1 MKIGHGHWKHYFGGL
16 SMLLILLQMLTGL
29 FLTLFYMPS
38 LQEAYVSLKYLYTD
52 LTSLAWFRDVH
63 RWIALFFFVA
73 IVIHS
78 VRSFMRKEFL
88 NQKKRVLWMTGV
100 FLLLP
105 MLFFLV
111 TGLILPW
118 DWKGYWFM
126 EMVPNY
132 VATIP
137 VVGPSLKAFFL
148 DAFTL
153 PRNLIAHIFILP
165 LISIILI
172 DIHCFSKLRKKGVF
186 RYLGKHALIAA
197 PFLIALF
204 VLAFNIQ
211 MPILDPEIIPMPLEG
226 VNIPAPEWF
235 FLILLLPFLYF
246 KGAMAP
252 FLGLYLPFILFLA
265 LAFLPYY
272 LKGKKNGIDDLVSDA
287 EDEDEDE
294 DEGLKQGNQVG
305 TKTKSFGRMAISFIS
320 VTLVV
325 SGLLGGLTWGTYQS
339 PTLGCNSCHNV
350 YLGNRMGVPPKAF
363 QDRSVVP
370 LLEDNAWMVRHWFNP
385 QIVW

>member
-16 SMLLILLQMLTGL
+16 SVLLILLQILTGL
-29 FLTLFYMPS
+29 FLTLFYLPS
-38 LQEAYVSLKYLYTD
+38 LQEAYTSLKYLYTD

-78 VRSFMRKEFL
+78 VRSFMRTEFL
-88 NQKKRVLWMTGV
+88 NQKKRVLWLTGV

-137 VVGPSLKAFFL
+137 VVGSSLKAFFL

-252 FLGLYLPFILFLA
+252 FLGLYLP
-265 LAFLPYY
+265 
-272 LKGKKNGIDDLVSDA
+272 
-287 EDEDEDE
+287 
-294 DEGLKQGNQVG
+294 
-305 TKTKSFGRMAISFIS
+305 S
-320 VTLVV
+320 V
-325 SGLLGGLTWGTYQS
+325 
-339 PTLGCNSCHNV
+339 
-350 YLGNRMGVPPKAF
+350 
-363 QDRSVVP
+363 
-370 LLEDNAWMVRHWFNP
+370 
-385 QIVW
+385 